1 MRLATNYIQL
11 ALTSVLAAAA
21 RGEIDLNEMAK
32 QELALRGLD
41 SEGNW
46 VGLENARRLNLVER
60 NG

>member
-1 MRLATNYIQL
+1 MRLATDYIQL

-21 RGEIDLNEMAK
+21 RGEIDLNGLAK

-46 VGLENARRLNLVER
+46 IGPENARRLNLVER

>member
-46 VGLENARRLNLVER
+46 IGLENARRLNIVER

>member
-21 RGEIDLNEMAK
+21 RGEIDLNELAK
-32 QELALRGLD
+32 QELSLRGLD

-60 NG
+60 NE

>member
-21 RGEIDLNEMAK
+21 RGEIDLNELAR

-46 VGLENARRLNLVER
+46 VGLNNARRLNIVER
-60 NG
+60 DE